1 MTDPSGPEDRG
12 VALILAAGDGIGAAL
27 AHRFAAGGY
36 HVVAVRRTQDRLDQ
50 LAADIEAEGGAC
62 TGLVADVRDEDQ
74 VVTLFDQVEAELGQG
89 SSRGGRGPTQ
99 DDAARRAALVR
110 HQPRWGRRRPADSV
124 RASRPLRPC
133 VHASDLCAL
142 GR

>member
-50 LAADIEAEGGAC
+50 LAADIEAKGGAC

-74 VVTLFDQVEAELGQG
+74 VVALFDQVEA
-89 SSRGGRGPTQ
+89 
-99 DDAARRAALVR
+99 
-110 HQPRWGRRRPADSV
+110 
-124 RASRPLRPC
+124 
-133 VHASDLCAL
+133 
-142 GR
+142 